1 MVYFFKA
8 ILLSALIA
16 VNGFFVAAEY
26 SLLSVRRTR
35 LEQLAREGDAR
46 ALAAQLLLSDVG
58 VLFSATQVG
67 VTVASLLEGWLG
79 AGFLAGLLDELLAGL
94 SYRWAG
100 VMAHIVSTAIAFLLV
115 TVGMTV
121 LGELAPKAFAYDRA
135 ERMSLLVSRPIL
147 LFVELA
153 RYPVKMLN
161 AMARVVLRSGG
172 SERNASPSV
181 QHTTEEAKLIVSAI
195 RKRGLLAED
204 QEEMIRSVF
213 DLHQVLVRQVMVP
226 RPKLLC
232 IPLTQDLDTLMQQV
246 IHTQHSRLPVFEQ
259 NPDHIIGILY
269 TKDLLAV
276 LFDRLRSRIPPHSP
290 LDLRTL
296 LHEPMIV
303 PETMPLNRMLEEAR
317 RKHSQMALVVDEFGT
332 FQGLVTI
339 EDVLAQIVGEV
350 AGETTVENAPGHV
363 GGVRSFVVDGATTL
377 RELADRHQL
386 DLPRGPGYETL
397 GGFML
402 ARLGKIP
409 VVGESV
415 AYNQNRLTVVDM
427 EGRRIARVKVEFMGS
442 QWPGAPAVVDAG
454 PTPGRRAD

>member
-1 MVYFFKA
+1 M
-8 ILLSALIA
+8 
-16 VNGFFVAAEY
+16 
-26 SLLSVRRTR
+26 LSVRRTR

-46 ALAAQLLLSDVG
+46 AHAAQLLLSDVG

-79 AGFLAGLLDELLAGL
+79 AGFLASLLDEMLAGL
-94 SYRWAG
+94 TYRWAG
-100 VMAHIVSTAIAFLLV
+100 VMAHIFSTAVAFLLV
-115 TVGMTV
+115 TIGMTV

-135 ERMSLLVSRPIL
+135 ERMALLVSRPIL

-161 AMARVVLRSGG
+161 AMARAVLRGVGYES
-172 SERNASPSV
+172 SASHGA

-232 IPLTQDLDTLMQQV
+232 LPLAQDLGALMQQV
-246 IHTQHSRLPVFEQ
+246 VHTQHSRLPIFEQ
-259 NPDHIIGILY
+259 NPDHIVGILY

-276 LFDRLRSRIPPHSP
+276 LYDRLRFRVPLHAP

-350 AGETTVENAPGHV
+350 AGEAAMEAGAGH
-363 GGVRSFVVDGATTL
+363 GKETKAIIVDGATTL

-386 DLPRGPGYETL
+386 DLPRAPGYETL
-397 GGFML
+397 AGFIL
-402 ARLGKIP
+402 ARLGRIP
-409 VVGESV
+409 VAGDAVV
-415 AYNQNRLTVVDM
+415 YAHNLLTVMEM
-427 EGRRIARVKVEFMGS
+427 EGRRVARVRVESGGS
-442 QWPGAPAVVDAG
+442 QRPAG
-454 PTPGRRAD
+454 PPPPNASVPSS